1 MRLDLI
7 GAMVTGQASSAK
19 ELLAAARAFAPE
31 VAKRRQEIDSA
42 RQLPVDI
49 VERLRSMGIYAMG
62 FSAELGGPG
71 LTSLQQMEVFE
82 ALAYGD
88 TATGWCAMIGA
99 ATGIYAGFLDK
110 QALAELMPTRDLIT
124 AGLIAPSGRAVR
136 TEGGYRLTGR
146 WKLGS
151 AINHADLVVGGAMI
165 FDGDDMAMADGAPIA
180 KMFCMRRDQV
190 QVFDTWDSTGL
201 RGSGSNDYATDDLF
215 IPEHHCFDFFE
226 PRSGTGKLAEPETL
240 ARVMPAIPLGATRA
254 ALDYVRDLA
263 QGKVIAATGQKWA
276 DNYRAQYILG
286 ECEMEFIVARGAVV
300 DSLRTLWDALD
311 ENRFAEIPPD
321 IRIQTLLTRTHSYRA
336 CRHIVA
342 RLCELVGTE
351 SVYKP
356 NPLDVWLRDMSTMT
370 THLMAH
376 DQMIQT
382 AGAFLLGGR
391 PEFPLVLGV
400 R

>member
-1 MRLDLI
+1 M
-7 GAMVTGQASSAK
+7 TGDASA
-19 ELLAAARAFAPE
+19 LLAAARAFAPE
-31 VAKRRQEIDSA
+31 VAKRRQEIDAA
-42 RQLPVDI
+42 RQLPADI

-110 QALAELMPTRDLIT
+110 RVIAELMPTRDLIT
-124 AGLIAPSGRAVR
+124 AGLISPSGRAVR
-136 TEGGYRLTGR
+136 VAGGYRLTGR

-151 AINHADLVVGGAMI
+151 AITHADLVVAGAMV
-165 FDGDDMAMADGAPIA
+165 FDGDQVATADGAPIA
-180 KMFCMRRDQV
+180 KMYFMRRDQV

-201 RGSGSNDYATDDLF
+201 RGSGSNDYAVDDLF
-215 IPEHHCFDFFE
+215 IPERHCFDFYE
-226 PRSGTGKLAEPETL
+226 PRSGTGKLTEPEAL
-240 ARVMPAIPLGATRA
+240 ARVMPGIPLGATRA

-263 QGKVIAATGQKWA
+263 RGKVVAATGQKWA

-286 ECEMEFIVARGAVV
+286 ECEMEYIVARGAVV

-311 ENRFAEIPPD
+311 ENRFADLPAD

-336 CRHIVA
+336 CRRIVA
-342 RLCELVGTE
+342 RLCELVGTD
-351 SVYKP
+351 SIYKP
-356 NPLDVWLRDMSTMT
+356 SPLDIWLRDMSTMT

-382 AGAFLLGGR
+382 AGAFLLGGK
-391 PEFPLVLGV
+391 PEFPFVLGV